1 MRTFLALGLALA
13 CGSALAHHGPKADRG
28 FERIEA
34 NEPAPAFTLT
44 SQDAKRVS
52 LKDLRGTP
60 VVLTFLYTTCT
71 DVCPVLLHTMTSAER
86 RLSETERHAVRFVG
100 ITVDPRRDTP
110 ERLKAYMKERGLD
123 AARWLLLTGS
133 LAEATRVATD
143 YGVVVRPA
151 PHGDFVHNSVFVVI
165 DAQGRERAE
174 FHGVATPPDAIADEL
189 RKLIGER
196 RK

>member
-1 MRTFLALGLALA
+1 MRTFLALVLALA
-13 CGSALAHHGPKADRG
+13 CGSALAHPSPKADRG
-28 FERIEA
+28 YERIEA
-34 NEPAPAFTLT
+34 NEPAPAFTLS

-71 DVCPVLLHTMTSAER
+71 NVCPVLLHTMTAAER
-86 RLSETERHAVRFVG
+86 RLGEAELRNVRFVG
-100 ITVDPRRDTP
+100 VTVDPKRDTP
-110 ERLKAYMKERGLD
+110 ERLKVYMKERGLD

-133 LAEATRVATD
+133 LAEATRVAID

-165 DAQGRERAE
+165 DAQGRIRAE
-174 FHGVATPPDAIADEL
+174 LHGMATPPAALADEL
-189 RKLIGER
+189 RKLIEER

>member
-1 MRTFLALGLALA
+1 MRTILALLLALA
-13 CGSALAHHGPKADRG
+13 CGASLAHKDQKAERG
-28 FERIEA
+28 WERIEA
-34 NEPAPAFTLT
+34 NEPAPAFSLVN
-44 SQDAKRVS
+44 QDAKRVA

-71 DVCPVLLHTMTSAER
+71 DVCPVLLHLLVSAEQQ
-86 RLSETERHAVRFVG
+86 LGEAERSAARFIG

-123 AARWLLLTGS
+123 AARWQLLTGS
-133 LAEATRVATD
+133 LAEVTRVAAD

-151 PHGDFVHNSVFVVI
+151 PRGDFVHNSVFVVI

-174 FHGVATPPDAIADEL
+174 FHGVATPPAAIAGEL
-189 RKLIGER
+189 RKLLKECA
-196 RK
+196 K